1 MIDDSHQASKKP
13 PKNKLSHATESSN
26 SSEMRR
32 NQHDKKHLADF
43 KFKKLEEVL
52 EEHLDGSLNLP
63 EVNEGDWE
71 HVDFLGDVE
80 ESLLNMDPDNFVPFQ
95 ETEETKVKDA
105 ERFLKKF
112 KIDIKKGDIGNQNM
126 RKID

>member
-1 MIDDSHQASKKP
+1 M
-13 PKNKLSHATESSN
+13 
-26 SSEMRR
+26 
-32 NQHDKKHLADF
+32 
-43 KFKKLEEVL
+43 
-52 EEHLDGSLNLP
+52 NLP
-63 EVNEGDWE
+63 EVKKGNWE
-71 HVDFLGDVE
+71 YVDFLGDVE